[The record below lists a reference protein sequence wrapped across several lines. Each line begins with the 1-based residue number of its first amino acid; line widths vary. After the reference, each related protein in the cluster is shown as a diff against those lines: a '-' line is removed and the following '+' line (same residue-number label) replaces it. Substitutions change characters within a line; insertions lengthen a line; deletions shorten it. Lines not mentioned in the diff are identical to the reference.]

1 MATDAERR
9 AAAKAAFDK
18 RQARIRKDKG
28 VTVAQRNTQK
38 EDTIE
43 RARIVANLGLAVGSA
58 LPLGAVIRNGIL
70 IYRGLKGAKALAA
83 LRKVEQAKKIAKGPR
98 VTKVKSPNEVA
109 VSKLSPNKRPSAAQQ
124 AATKPKP
131 KPENKV
137 KTNKELLEALKKKSA
152 SRTSKSNKLTPK
164 GKKLVGAAAA
174 VTAAGTTALGTTA
187 TQLSATQSKDTK
199 ATKRKATGMA
209 DRKTSKS
216 KTAKRKPTGMGDRK
230 TSKPTVEASKRK
242 ATGMGDRKARK
253 PVEKKRTTRTDKEIA
268 AKMLTRKE
276 TEERPSPRSFSPD
289 KAKEG
294 AATKRTNIS
303 ASKNTGFGP
312 KGNIFPSNAAARKR
326 LMAKYGGTG
335 SAAAKAAARGT
346 QGNLKK
352 GKK

>member
-1 MATDAERR
+1 MATDAERK
-9 AAAKAAFDK
+9 AAAKAAFNR

-38 EDTIE
+38 ENTIA
-43 RARIVANLGLAVGSA
+43 RAKILAQLGLSV
-58 LPLGAVIRNGIL
+58 LPAGAVIRGGML
-70 IYRGLKGAKALAA
+70 IYKGLKGAKALAA
-83 LRKVEQAKKIAKGPR
+83 LRKAEQAKKLLTTGKKVNTPKTTPNSVKAPR
-98 VTKVKSPNEVA
+98 
-109 VSKLSPNKRPSAAQQ
+109 
-124 AATKPKP
+124 KPIKAERKP
-131 KPENKV
+131 IKAERKPLKPESVIKA
-137 KTNKELLEALKKKSA
+137 KPLKKSTPKS
-152 SRTSKSNKLTPK
+152 SGLTPK

-174 VTAAGTTALGTTA
+174 VTAAGATALGTTA
-187 TQLSATQSKDTK
+187 TQLSATKSKDTK

-216 KTAKRKPTGMGDRK
+216 KATKRKPTGMGDRK

-242 ATGMGDRKARK
+242 PTGMGDRKARK

-312 KGNIFPSNAAARKR
+312 KGNIFPSSAADRKR

>member
-1 MATDAERR
+1 MATDAERK

-28 VTVAQRNTQK
+28 VTVVQRDAQK
-38 EDTIE
+38 KDTIE
-43 RARIVANLGLAVGSA
+43 RARIVTNLGLAVGSA
-58 LPLGAVIRNGIL
+58 LPLGAVIRGGIL
-70 IYRGLKGAKALAA
+70 VFRGLTGAKAM
-83 LRKVEQAKKIAKGPR
+83 
-98 VTKVKSPNEVA
+98 S
-109 VSKLSPNKRPSAAQQ
+109 
-124 AATKPKP
+124 
-131 KPENKV
+131 
-137 KTNKELLEALKKKSA
+137 ALKKATEAK
-152 SRTSKSNKLTPK
+152 KLLTTGKKVNTPK
-164 GKKLVGAAAA
+164 TTPNSVKAPRKPIKAERKPIKAERKPLKPKSVIKAKPLKKSTPKSSGL
-174 VTAAGTTALGTTA
+174 TAAQKLAIAGGVAATAGA
-187 TQLSATQSKDTK
+187 TKLSNTNAKPTGKV

-209 DRKTSKS
+209 DRKTSKPAS
-216 KTAKRKPTGMGDRK
+216 QTSKRKPTGMGDRK

-276 TEERPSPRSFSPD
+276 TEKRPSPRSFSPD

-312 KGNIFPSNAAARKR
+312 KGNIFPSNAADRKR
-326 LMAKYGGTG
+326 LMAKFGGTG

>member
-1 MATDAERR
+1 MATDAERK

-38 EDTIE
+38 EDTIA
-43 RARIVANLGLAVGSA
+43 RAKILAQLGLSV
-58 LPLGAVIRNGIL
+58 LPAGAVIRGGIL
-70 IYRGLKGAKALAA
+70 IYRGLKGAKALSA
-83 LRKVEQAKKIAKGPR
+83 LRKAEQAKK
-98 VTKVKSPNEVA
+98 
-109 VSKLSPNKRPSAAQQ
+109 VSKASGLTAAQKLAIAGSV
-124 AATKPKP
+124 AATAGATKLSNTNAKPADTEAAKRKP
-131 KPENKV
+131 TGMSDRK
-137 KTNKELLEALKKKSA
+137 
-152 SRTSKSNKLTPK
+152 TSKP
-164 GKKLVGAAAA
+164 AAQ
-174 VTAAGTTALGTTA
+174 T
-187 TQLSATQSKDTK
+187 S
-199 ATKRKATGMA
+199 KRKPTGMS

-216 KTAKRKPTGMGDRK
+216 KVESSKRKPTGMSDRK
-230 TSKPTVEASKRK
+230 TSKPA
-242 ATGMGDRKARK
+242 A
-253 PVEKKRTTRTDKEIA
+253 KKRTTPTDKEIA

-312 KGNIFPSNAAARKR
+312 KGNIFPSNAADRKR
-326 LMAKYGGTG
+326 LMAKFGGTG

>member
-1 MATDAERR
+1 MATDAERK

-38 EDTIE
+38 EDTIA
-43 RARIVANLGLAVGSA
+43 RAKILAQLGLSV
-58 LPLGAVIRNGIL
+58 LPAGAVIRGGML
-70 IYRGLKGAKALAA
+70 IYRGLKGAKALSA
-83 LRKVEQAKKIAKGPR
+83 LRKAEQAKK
-98 VTKVKSPNEVA
+98 
-109 VSKLSPNKRPSAAQQ
+109 VSKASTPSKAASKPSTPPRAPGLATNRKPSVLPKKTTPAKAPPRAPGLATNRKPSVLPKKTPKSRGLTAAQKLAIAGGV
-124 AATKPKP
+124 AATAGATKLSNTNAKP
-131 KPENKV
+131 
-137 KTNKELLEALKKKSA
+137 
-152 SRTSKSNKLTPK
+152 
-164 GKKLVGAAAA
+164 
-174 VTAAGTTALGTTA
+174 TA
-187 TQLSATQSKDTK
+187 TEA
-199 ATKRKATGMA
+199 AKRKPTGMG
-209 DRKTSKS
+209 DRKTSKPEA
-216 KTAKRKPTGMGDRK
+216 AKRKPTGMGDRK
-230 TSKPTVEASKRK
+230 TSKPTVESSKRK

-294 AATKRTNIS
+294 AATKRTSIS

-312 KGNIFPSNAAARKR
+312 KGNIFPSNAADRKR
-326 LMAKYGGTG
+326 LMAKFGGTG

>member
-1 MATDAERR
+1 MATDAERK

-38 EDTIE
+38 EDTIA
-43 RARIVANLGLAVGSA
+43 RAKILAQLGLSV
-58 LPLGAVIRNGIL
+58 LPAGAVIRGGML
-70 IYRGLKGAKALAA
+70 IYKGLKGAKALSA
-83 LRKVEQAKKIAKGPR
+83 LRKAEQAKK
-98 VTKVKSPNEVA
+98 
-109 VSKLSPNKRPSAAQQ
+109 VSKASTPSKAAPRAPGLATNRKPSVLPKKTPKSSGLTAAQKLAIAGGV
-124 AATKPKP
+124 AATAGATKLSNTNAKP
-131 KPENKV
+131 
-137 KTNKELLEALKKKSA
+137 A
-152 SRTSKSNKLTPK
+152 
-164 GKKLVGAAAA
+164 
-174 VTAAGTTALGTTA
+174 
-187 TQLSATQSKDTK
+187 DTET
-199 ATKRKATGMA
+199 TKRKPTGMA
-209 DRKTSKS
+209 DRKTSKAAAQTS
-216 KTAKRKPTGMGDRK
+216 KRKPTGMGDRK
-230 TSKPTVEASKRK
+230 TSKPTVKASKRK
-242 ATGMGDRKARK
+242 PTGMSDRKTSK
-253 PVEKKRTTRTDKEIA
+253 PAAKKRTTRTDKEIA

-312 KGNIFPSNAAARKR
+312 KGNIFPSNAADRKR
-326 LMAKYGGTG
+326 LMAKFGGTG

>member
-1 MATDAERR
+1 MATDAERK

-38 EDTIE
+38 EDTIA
-43 RARIVANLGLAVGSA
+43 RAKILAQLGLSV
-58 LPLGAVIRNGIL
+58 LPAGAVIRGGML
-70 IYRGLKGAKALAA
+70 IYKGLKGAKALAA
-83 LRKVEQAKKIAKGPR
+83 LRKAEQARKASKASTPSKAASKPSTPPRAPGLATNRKPVSLPKKTTPAKAPPRAPGLATNRRPVSLAKKTPKSSGLTAAQKLAIAGG
-98 VTKVKSPNEVA
+98 VA
-109 VSKLSPNKRPSAAQQ
+109 ATAGATKLSNTNA
-124 AATKPKP
+124 KPTDK
-131 KPENKV
+131 
-137 KTNKELLEALKKKSA
+137 A
-152 SRTSKSNKLTPK
+152 
-164 GKKLVGAAAA
+164 
-174 VTAAGTTALGTTA
+174 
-187 TQLSATQSKDTK
+187 

-209 DRKTSKS
+209 DRKTSKPAS
-216 KTAKRKPTGMGDRK
+216 QTTKRKPTGMSDRK
-230 TSKPTVEASKRK
+230 TSKPKVEASKRK

-276 TEERPSPRSFSPD
+276 REERPSPRSFSPD

-312 KGNIFPSNAAARKR
+312 KGNIFPSSAADRKR

>member
-1 MATDAERR
+1 MATDAERK

-43 RARIVANLGLAVGSA
+43 RARIVTNLGLAVGSA

-70 IYRGLKGAKALAA
+70 IYRGLTGAKAM
-83 LRKVEQAKKIAKGPR
+83 
-98 VTKVKSPNEVA
+98 S
-109 VSKLSPNKRPSAAQQ
+109 
-124 AATKPKP
+124 
-131 KPENKV
+131 
-137 KTNKELLEALKKKSA
+137 ALKKATEAK
-152 SRTSKSNKLTPK
+152 KLLTTGKKVNTPK
-164 GKKLVGAAAA
+164 TTPNSVKAPRKPIKAERKPIKAERKPLKPKSVIKAKPLKKSTPSL
-174 VTAAGTTALGTTA
+174 TAAQKLAIAGGVAATAGA
-187 TQLSATQSKDTK
+187 TKLSNTNAKPTDTET
-199 ATKRKATGMA
+199 TKRKATGMA

-294 AATKRTNIS
+294 AATKRTSIS

-312 KGNIFPSNAAARKR
+312 KGNIFPSNAADRKR
-326 LMAKYGGTG
+326 LMAKFGGTG

>member
-1 MATDAERR
+1 MATDAERK

-38 EDTIE
+38 ENTIA
-43 RARIVANLGLAVGSA
+43 RAKILAQLGLSV
-58 LPLGAVIRNGIL
+58 LPAGAVIRGGML
-70 IYRGLKGAKALAA
+70 IYKGLKGAKALAA
-83 LRKVEQAKKIAKGPR
+83 LRKAEQARKASKASTPSKAASKPSTPPRAPGLATNRKPVSLPKKTTPAKAPPRAPGLATNRKPVSLPKKTPKKGLTAAQKLAIAGG
-98 VTKVKSPNEVA
+98 VA
-109 VSKLSPNKRPSAAQQ
+109 ATAGATKLSNTNAKPTAT
-124 AATKPKP
+124 ATK
-131 KPENKV
+131 
-137 KTNKELLEALKKKSA
+137 
-152 SRTSKSNKLTPK
+152 
-164 GKKLVGAAAA
+164 AA
-174 VTAAGTTALGTTA
+174 
-187 TQLSATQSKDTK
+187 
-199 ATKRKATGMA
+199 KRKPTGMA
-209 DRKTSKS
+209 DRKTNKPAA
-216 KTAKRKPTGMGDRK
+216 AKRKPTGMGDRK

-242 ATGMGDRKARK
+242 PTGMGDRKARK

-276 TEERPSPRSFSPD
+276 REERPSPRSFSPD

-312 KGNIFPSNAAARKR
+312 KGNIFPSNAADRKR

-352 GKK
+352 RKK

>member
-1 MATDAERR
+1 MATDAERK

-38 EDTIE
+38 EDTIA
-43 RARIVANLGLAVGSA
+43 RAKILAQLGLSV
-58 LPLGAVIRNGIL
+58 LPAGAVIRGGML
-70 IYRGLKGAKALAA
+70 IYKGLKGAKALAA
-83 LRKVEQAKKIAKGPR
+83 LRKAEQARKASKASTPSKAASKPSTPPRAPGLATNRKPVSLPKKTTPAKAPPRAPGLATNRKPVSLPKKTPKKGLTAAQKLAIAGG
-98 VTKVKSPNEVA
+98 VA
-109 VSKLSPNKRPSAAQQ
+109 ATAGATKLSNTNA
-124 AATKPKP
+124 KPTD
-131 KPENKV
+131 KV
-137 KTNKELLEALKKKSA
+137 
-152 SRTSKSNKLTPK
+152 
-164 GKKLVGAAAA
+164 
-174 VTAAGTTALGTTA
+174 
-187 TQLSATQSKDTK
+187 

-209 DRKTSKS
+209 DRKTSKPAA
-216 KTAKRKPTGMGDRK
+216 AKRKPTGMGDRK

-276 TEERPSPRSFSPD
+276 REERPSPRSFSPD

-312 KGNIFPSNAAARKR
+312 KGNIFPSSAADRKR

>member
-1 MATDAERR
+1 MATDAERK

-38 EDTIE
+38 EDTIA
-43 RARIVANLGLAVGSA
+43 RAKILAQLGLSV
-58 LPLGAVIRNGIL
+58 LPAGAVIRGGML
-70 IYRGLKGAKALAA
+70 IYKGLKGAKALAA
-83 LRKVEQAKKIAKGPR
+83 LRKAEQARKASKASTPSKAASKPSTPPRAPGLAKNRKPVSLPKKTPKSSGLTAAQKLAIAGG
-98 VTKVKSPNEVA
+98 VA
-109 VSKLSPNKRPSAAQQ
+109 ATAGASTKLSNTNAKPTAT
-124 AATKPKP
+124 ATK
-131 KPENKV
+131 
-137 KTNKELLEALKKKSA
+137 
-152 SRTSKSNKLTPK
+152 
-164 GKKLVGAAAA
+164 AA
-174 VTAAGTTALGTTA
+174 
-187 TQLSATQSKDTK
+187 
-199 ATKRKATGMA
+199 KRKPTGMA
-209 DRKTSKS
+209 DRKTNKPAA
-216 KTAKRKPTGMGDRK
+216 AKRKPTGMGDRK
-230 TSKPTVEASKRK
+230 TSKPTVKASKRK

-303 ASKNTGFGP
+303 ASKSTGFGP
-312 KGNIFPSNAAARKR
+312 KGNIFPSNAADRKR

>member
-1 MATDAERR
+1 MATDAERK

-43 RARIVANLGLAVGSA
+43 RARIVTNLGLAVGSA

-70 IYRGLKGAKALAA
+70 IYRGLKGAKAMIA
-83 LRKVEQAKKIAKGPR
+83 LKKATDAKKLLTTGKKVNTPKTTSNSVKAPR
-98 VTKVKSPNEVA
+98 KPVKAERKPVKAERKPLKSESV
-109 VSKLSPNKRPSAAQQ
+109 V
-124 AATKPKP
+124 KPKP
-131 KPENKV
+131 IKN
-137 KTNKELLEALKKKSA
+137 S
-152 SRTSKSNKLTPK
+152 TPK
-164 GKKLVGAAAA
+164 SRGL
-174 VTAAGTTALGTTA
+174 TAAQKLAIAGGVAATAGATKLSNTNAKPTA
-187 TQLSATQSKDTK
+187 TEA
-199 ATKRKATGMA
+199 AKRKPTGMG
-209 DRKTSKS
+209 DRKTSKPEA
-216 KTAKRKPTGMGDRK
+216 AKRKPTGMGDRK
-230 TSKPTVEASKRK
+230 TSKPTVESSKRK

-294 AATKRTNIS
+294 AATKRTSIS

-312 KGNIFPSNAAARKR
+312 KGNIFPSNAADRKR
-326 LMAKYGGTG
+326 LMAKFGGTG

>member
-1 MATDAERR
+1 MATDAERK

-38 EDTIE
+38 EDTIA
-43 RARIVANLGLAVGSA
+43 RAKILAQLGLSV
-58 LPLGAVIRNGIL
+58 LPAGAVIRGGML
-70 IYRGLKGAKALAA
+70 IYKGLKGAKALSA
-83 LRKVEQAKKIAKGPR
+83 LRKAEQAKKLLTTGKKVNTPKTTPNSVKAPRKPIKAERKPIKAERKPLKPKSVIKAKPLKKSTPKSSGLTVAQKLAIASG
-98 VTKVKSPNEVA
+98 VA
-109 VSKLSPNKRPSAAQQ
+109 ATAGGAAKLSN
-124 AATKPKP
+124 TK
-131 KPENKV
+131 E
-137 KTNKELLEALKKKSA
+137 
-152 SRTSKSNKLTPK
+152 
-164 GKKLVGAAAA
+164 
-174 VTAAGTTALGTTA
+174 
-187 TQLSATQSKDTK
+187 
-199 ATKRKATGMA
+199 TKRKPTGMA
-209 DRKTSKS
+209 DRKTVKPAAQTS
-216 KTAKRKPTGMGDRK
+216 KRKPTGMGDRK

-242 ATGMGDRKARK
+242 PTGMGDRKARK
-253 PVEKKRTTRTDKEIA
+253 PVEKKRTTSTDKEIA

-312 KGNIFPSNAAARKR
+312 KGNIFPSSAADRKR
-326 LMAKYGGTG
+326 LMAKFGGTG